1 MKQIKIE
8 VKYINITHLLKAKAA
23 AGRHKDKDDI
33 ERLKN
38 GKTYNK

>member
-1 MKQIKIE
+1 MKQINVEI
-8 VKYINITHLLKAKAA
+8 KYIDLTHLLKAKAA

-33 ERLKN
+33 EQLKN